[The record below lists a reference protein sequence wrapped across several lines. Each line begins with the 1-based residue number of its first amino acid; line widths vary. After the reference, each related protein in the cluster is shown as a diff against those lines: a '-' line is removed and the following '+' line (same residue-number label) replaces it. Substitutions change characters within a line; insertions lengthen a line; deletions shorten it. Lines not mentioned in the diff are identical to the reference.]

1 MRLRKADLKRRV
13 NGPLT
18 LRFRAPGLTSFAG
31 LELVRCYFRSIRV
44 AERLRRHLRGCGL
57 ESDFGVVALVELLLG
72 LLIVGGRRLRHL
84 VFVQDDPLFQRFCG
98 LRRLPTPRTVGRWLR
113 RFTQESLERLL
124 RVNDEVVAEAIRAAG
139 LRRLT
144 LDVDGSVVSTGL
156 KVSWA
161 CRGFNPHHRKVPSYY
176 PVTAYEAQTGQILR
190 VKNRPGNVHDGK
202 RALGFLRDVFAQ
214 IQRTLGRGYRLE
226 FRMDGAFFRK
236 DVIRLLE
243 GRGAEYA
250 IKVPFYAWIDLK
262 SLIQQ
267 RRRWRRVDST
277 VSCFEKRLYLK
288 PWDTTLRVV
297 IYRKKVYHRAPKNY
311 QLDLF
316 DPADGHWEY
325 SAIVSNK
332 SLTGRNLW
340 YFMCG
345 RGSHEKAYGELKSG
359 FAFDAVPSQHY
370 GANSAWQILSI
381 LAHNLMKSFQA
392 ATTAPSRSRTR
403 KRRTLNRYDS
413 IHTQRYQW
421 LNRAGLITRPR
432 GCLTLDVGPT
442 SAVRDRMLEIDKRL
456 RKAA

>member
-1 MRLRKADLKRRV
+1 
-13 NGPLT
+13 
-18 LRFRAPGLTSFAG
+18 
-31 LELVRCYFRSIRV
+31 LELVRRYFRSIRV
-44 AERLRRHLRGCGL
+44 AERLRRHLLGCGL
-57 ESDFGVVALVELLLG
+57 ESDFGAVALIELLLG

-98 LRRLPTPRTVGRWLR
+98 LSRLPTPRTVGRWLR
-113 RFTQESLERLL
+113 GFTRTSLERLL
-124 RVNDEVVAEAIRAAG
+124 RVNDELVAEAIRTAG

-144 LDVDGSVVSTGL
+144 LDVDGAVVSTGL

-176 PVTAYEAQTGQILR
+176 PVTAYEAQTGQIFR

-202 RALGFLRDVFAQ
+202 GALGFLRDVFAQ
-214 IQRTLGRGYRLE
+214 VRRTLGRGYRLE
-226 FRMDGAFFRK
+226 FRMDGAFFRQ
-236 DVIRLLE
+236 DVIRLLAR
-243 GRGAEYA
+243 RGAEYA

-262 SLIQQ
+262 ALIQQ
-267 RRRWRRVDST
+267 RRRWQRVDHN
-277 VSCFEKRLYLK
+277 VSCFEKRLYLW
-288 PWDTTLRVV
+288 PWDMTLRVV
-297 IYRKKVYHRAPKNY
+297 IYRKKVYHRARKNY

-325 SAIVSNK
+325 SATVTNK
-332 SLTGRNLW
+332 SLTGKNLW

-370 GANSAWQILSI
+370 AANSAWQILSI

-392 ATTAPSRSRTR
+392 ATTAPSRPGTR

-413 IHTQRYQW
+413 IQTQRYQW

-432 GCLTLDVGPT
+432 GCRILDVGPT
-442 SAVRDRMLEIDKRL
+442 PAVRDRMLEIDKRL